1 METIME
7 INNND
12 IIKKLKEMRLPV
24 MASEYQ
30 KQIED
35 VQYLNYSFQERFS
48 MLLNS
53 EYDSRVN
60 HTIERNRKKATLYD
74 STANINEINYRA
86 DRKINRS
93 LIETLQ
99 TNEYIDDGLNV
110 ILIGA
115 SGCGKTWISNALG
128 MNAILD
134 RRTVKYI
141 RLSELFSE
149 FEAKKIQNTYR
160 QYIKQINKFDLLIL
174 DDFLLVRTNESERN
188 DLLELMEKRTNK
200 KSTIFCSQWSP
211 EGWHEKLGNG
221 PIADAILDRIV
232 NSSYTMFIEGKS
244 MREEYSK
251 LK

>member
-1 METIME
+1 ME
-7 INNND
+7 INNKD
-12 IIKKLKEMRLPV
+12 IISRLKEMRLPV
-24 MASEYQ
+24 IASEYQ
-30 KQIED
+30 NQIED
-35 VQYLNYSFQERFS
+35 VQYSNYSFEERFS
-48 MLLNS
+48 LLINS

-60 HTIERNRKKATLYD
+60 HTVERNRKKATLYD
-74 STANINEINYRA
+74 STADINEINYRA

-93 LIETLQ
+93 LIEALK
-99 TNEYIDDGLNV
+99 TNDYIDNGLNV

-134 RRTVKYI
+134 RKTVKYI

-174 DDFLLVRTNESERN
+174 DDFLLVKTNESERN
-188 DLLELMEKRTNK
+188 DLLELMEKRTNR

-221 PIADAILDRIV
+221 PIADAILDRII

-251 LK
+251 IKER

>member
-1 METIME
+1 ME

>member
-251 LK
+251 PK

>member
-1 METIME
+1 ME

-35 VQYLNYSFQERFS
+35 AQYLNYSFQERFS